1 MAKTA
6 VDKMKNLIVS
16 LPLKDRDIAEKFIS
30 ERKFQELYEL
40 IKSDIRKYENLSEE
54 LKTLHIDIDID
65 GMNNFLAEVIT
76 YLNIIGWDYE
86 IDEYDEEY

>member
-16 LPLKDRDIAEKFIS
+16 LPLRDRDIAEKFIS